1 VGYAISRSVIIR
13 KDGGGNT
20 FNWSN
25 VVGTA
30 ASAGLSNAYYPSP
43 SRTSGAMAIRFGTSI
58 AGAGFAN
65 LLPEFWPDFRQWMK
79 RRFEH

>member
-1 VGYAISRSVIIR
+1 
-13 KDGGGNT
+13 
-20 FNWSN
+20 
-25 VVGTA
+25 
-30 ASAGLSNAYYPSP
+30 
-43 SRTSGAMAIRFGTSI
+43 MAIRFGTSI